1 MSIHEQLWALQD
13 TNYRVFT
20 KKLIPNEPDIIGIRI
35 PILRQL
41 AKEIINDD
49 PLAFLAQVENRY
61 FEETQLEGFV
71 IGTMKM
77 PADERIA
84 YIEAFIPKIR
94 NWSVC
99 DGFCS
104 VLKDAKKNQAL
115 YWALV
120 EKYAA
125 SDKAYDQ
132 RFAAVMMLNYFIN
145 DEYLAKS
152 LALLDQLK
160 HDDYYVRM
168 GVAWAVS
175 MFFIRKPIE
184 TMPYLYKN
192 TLDDWTYNKALSKI
206 TESLRVSKET
216 KDRIR
221 AMKRK
226 KQLEKNVQSD

>member
-1 MSIHEQLWALQD
+1 MMSIHERLKAVQEPS
-13 TNYRVFT
+13 YREFT
-20 KKLIPNEPDIIGIRI
+20 KKLIPNEPDILGVRI
-35 PILRQL
+35 PVLRQL
-41 AKEIINDD
+41 AKEIMKDE
-49 PLAFLAQVENRY
+49 PLTFLAEVENRY

-71 IGTMKM
+71 IGMMKM
-77 PADERIA
+77 PAEERIP
-84 YIEAFIPKIR
+84 YIEKFIPKIR

-104 VLKDAKKNQAL
+104 ALKDAKKNQAL

-145 DEYLAKS
+145 DVYLEKS
-152 LALLDQLK
+152 LALLDTLK

-168 GVAWAVS
+168 GVAWSVS

-184 TMPYLYKN
+184 TMPYLQHN

-221 AMKRK
+221 TMKRK
-226 KQLEKNVQSD
+226 KKA